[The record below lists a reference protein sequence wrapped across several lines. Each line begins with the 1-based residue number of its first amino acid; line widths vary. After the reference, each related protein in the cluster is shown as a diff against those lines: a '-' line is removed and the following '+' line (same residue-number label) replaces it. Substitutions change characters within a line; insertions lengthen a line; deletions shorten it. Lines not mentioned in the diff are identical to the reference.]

1 MHNDINY
8 SYDKNK
14 QFFESVY
21 DNKKDNKNLVY
32 KNYQKRTND
41 INNMLNYLY
50 TLSNH
55 NSNNIKNNYTK
66 NNNNYYITEY

>member
-8 SYDKNK
+8 SYNKNK

-21 DNKKDNKNLVY
+21 DNKKDNKNLLY

-50 TLSNH
+50 TLSNY
-55 NSNNIKNNYTK
+55 NPNNIKNNYIK